1 MMVLGVT
8 VFRLKI
14 IVDTCNR
21 NDNYQQKNLKS
32 DPPAVTTAIQKP
44 GNIPLVRRFLTITGL
59 SAMSGSLLSNLHTSL
74 RIQGS

>member
-21 NDNYQQKNLKS
+21 NNYPQKILKS

-59 SAMSGSLLSNLHTSL
+59 SAMSGILLSYLHTSL